1 MHDFISKILKLSK
14 KMTPND
20 MGQIKLIGIP
30 TYQNQI
36 LLPILVPIFP
46 DYLIS

>member
-36 LLPILVPIFP
+36 SK
-46 DYLIS
+46 ISNCRKNSIQ